1 MIQAIVFLPLL
12 GFLIAGIFGRLIGPR
27 PSELV
32 TTALLIASAAMSW
45 IVFLDVAV
53 GHNHGYAP
61 VLANW
66 MTVGKLNVDW
76 ALRVDTLSDRKS
88 TRLNSSHTDISR
100 MPSSA

>member
-61 VLANW
+61 VLAKIGRAH
-66 MTVGKLNVDW
+66 V
-76 ALRVDTLSDRKS
+76 
-88 TRLNSSHTDISR
+88 
-100 MPSSA
+100 